1 MGYDVIIRGGI
12 VVDGTGAE
20 PTEADVG
27 VTGDRIVALTPRGEL
42 DDDLVSAD
50 TRMIDAGGRIV
61 TPGFLDIHTHLDAQ
75 LSWDPLAT
83 SSCWHGVTSVVMGN
97 CGVTFAPC
105 RREDRRFLAELM
117 ESVEDIPADS
127 IMDGLSWRWETYGQY
142 LADLDALPKGV
153 NAGGMV
159 GHSAVRYHAMG
170 DAALDDGPA
179 TDDQL
184 TAMVALVEEAMAA
197 GALGFSSSRTLLHK
211 GPDGRPIPGTFAG
224 LEELGPLVDVLGRY
238 GGGLFETAAMLG
250 SQNQV
255 DDDAARAE
263 IDLLAELSRRSGR
276 PVTFGLTHTLAAAD
290 MHRLVLDAVASA
302 NAAGAR
308 LLPQTTVR
316 SVGVLFGL
324 AHNTPWD
331 KHPSW
336 AALRDLP
343 LADKVAAVRDPERRA
358 VLIAEATAEAG
369 FITADRLFPIASVP
383 ARYDIEPGDSLATEA
398 GRRGVSAPEAFL
410 QLADETDGHALLN
423 WPFLNQS
430 TTAVQELLIH
440 PDVLLGLADAGAHVG
455 QIMDASQPTWF
466 LAHWVRDR
474 GLWDLADGVAK
485 LTSIPAE
492 LFGIV
497 GRGVLAEGHFADI
510 NVIDLDGLGLP
521 LPTFE
526 HDFPGGAGRWVQ
538 GGTGYDL
545 TMVNGRITVE
555 HGEHTGALPGR
566 TLRSTDLRLPS
577 THEKALP

>member
-1 MGYDVIIRGGI
+1 MAYDLVITGGT
-12 VVDGTGAE
+12 VVDGTGAA
-20 PTEADVG
+20 PTRSDVA
-27 VTGDRIVALTPRGEL
+27 VAGDRIAAVAAAGRL
-42 DDDLVSAD
+42 DDDLITAGTRVVDAD
-50 TRMIDAGGRIV
+50 GRIV
-61 TPGFLDIHTHLDAQ
+61 TPGFVDIHTHLDAQ
-75 LSWDPLAT
+75 LSWDPKAT

-105 RREDRRFLAELM
+105 RPEDRRFLAELM

-127 IMDGLSWRWETYGQY
+127 IMGGLSWSWESYGQY
-142 LADLDALPKGV
+142 LADLDRLPKGV

-170 DAALDDGPA
+170 EAALDGGTA
-179 TDDQL
+179 TDDGL
-184 TAMVALVEEAMAA
+184 ARMVDLVEEAMAA
-197 GALGFSSSRTLLHK
+197 GALGFSSSRTFLHK

-224 LEELGPLVDVLGRY
+224 LDELGPLVDVLARQGR
-238 GGGLFETAAMLG
+238 GVFETAAMLG
-250 SQNQV
+250 SQNDV
-255 DDDAARAE
+255 DDDGARAE
-263 IDLLAELSRRSGR
+263 VELLAELSRRSGR
-276 PVTFGLTHTLAAAD
+276 PVSFGLTHTLAAAD
-290 MHRLVLDAVASA
+290 MHRLVLDSVAAA
-302 NAAGAR
+302 NAAGAH

-343 LADKVAAVRDPERRA
+343 LEQKVAAVRDPAHRA
-358 VLIAEATAEAG
+358 RLVAEATSEDSI
-369 FITADRLFPIASVP
+369 ITADRLFPIATVP
-383 ARYDIEPGDSLATEA
+383 ADYGIEPDDSLAAEA
-398 GRRGVSAPEAFL
+398 ARRGVSGPEAFL

-430 TTAVQELLIH
+430 TDAVQELLQH

-474 GLWDLADGVAK
+474 QLWSLADGVAK
-485 LTSIPAE
+485 LTSIPAR
-492 LFGIV
+492 LFGLG
-497 GRGVLAEGHFADI
+497 GRGVLAEGMFADV
-510 NVIDLDGLGLP
+510 NVLDLDRLSLP

-545 TMVNGRITVE
+545 TVVNGQVTVE
-555 HGEHTGALPGR
+555 DGHHTGALPGR
-566 TLRSTDLRLPS
+566 TLRSTDR
-577 THEKALP
+577 